1 MGEIMTTAV
10 FDLETVQIPVEGVYA
25 VDKIHCIAIK
35 IDDSPTQIY
44 TSHYLPGS
52 SGTLRNAL
60 EVLNSVDLVIAHNGI
75 GFDCIVV
82 NNILGT
88 LHTTCL
94 DTMLLAK
101 LIYTKD
107 ELSELDYTIPDFNK
121 SKYGSFSLEAFGDRM
136 QYPKGSHSDWS
147 KLNTSMMSYCIQDVD
162 VTYQLYQN
170 LLSAKNFPSQSVIDL
185 EHEVAQLIAQ
195 QVHYGFYYDID
206 AGRSLMQKLMHE
218 QLSIS
223 MRLSR
228 TFKPLILR
236 KGPDVTPAKP
246 RRTKQYIPDENYQY
260 LTAIAY
266 HPFQYTI
273 LKNGKIRFK
282 KYAWFDRPHRIVY
295 THYSGGDY
303 TPVELTKFDPGSR
316 HKIRHWLKQQ
326 YDFEFSTYTD
336 KGTAKVD
343 GEELTALGDYGADLR
358 RYLKIVKDLSQL
370 RGLNEA
376 VRYDST
382 ITSRIDTNGTVTG
395 RFTSS
400 SVNLNQIPAAKE
412 FRELFTAPEGWTFV
426 GTDFGGQE
434 NVNLAE
440 ALYEFDGGRLNEINT
455 SGDKDLGTDL
465 HSLNAK
471 SCGVSRTDAKPL
483 WFGFLYGSSSTLT
496 GYTLLGRK
504 DFTDYTQS
512 EWNDAVSSIEGRLRE
527 ADGEY
532 YYPVK
537 SGTAA
542 VYVKYDDQLV
552 KQAIFGKQV
561 QDRLIKSTDG
571 LADLIKKLTNDAKQS
586 GGILTL
592 GGRLIPVDS
601 PHKCLNYFCQGQ
613 GAEAMKN
620 YLTIIHQAFAEAGL
634 IHGEHFK
641 QQATIYDEVDFI
653 VRDDCV
659 EAVKNILQTSYAKV
673 SELLGMKCT
682 YTGEVLSGRNWAE
695 CH

>member
-1 MGEIMTTAV
+1 MAIAV
-10 FDLETVQIPVEGVYA
+10 FDLETTAIPTEGVYA

-35 IDDSPTQIY
+35 VDDNPTQIY

-52 SGTLRNAL
+52 NGTLNNAL
-60 EVLNSVDLVIAHNGI
+60 EILNSVDLVIAHNGI

-88 LHTTCL
+88 LHTPCL

-107 ELSELDYTIPDFNK
+107 ELMELDYTIPNFNK
-121 SKYGSFSLEAFGDRM
+121 QKYGSFSLEAFGDRM
-136 QYPKGSHSDWS
+136 NYPKGSHSDWS
-147 KLNTSMMSYCIQDVD
+147 KLTTSMMQYCTQDVD

-185 EHEVAQLIAQ
+185 EHEVAAIIAEQ
-195 QVHYGFYYDID
+195 IHYGFYYDVD
-206 AGRSLMQKLMHE
+206 NGRALMQKLMHE

-223 MRLSR
+223 IRLSR

-236 KGPDVTPAKP
+236 KAPDVTPAKP
-246 RRTKQYIPDENYQY
+246 RRTKQYIIDENYQY

-273 LKNGKIRFK
+273 LKNKKIRFK
-282 KYAWFDRPHRIVY
+282 KYIWFTVPHRIVY
-295 THYSGGDY
+295 THYSNGTY

-316 HKIRHWLKQQ
+316 HKIRHWLKQM

-336 KGTAKVD
+336 KNTAKVD
-343 GEELTALGDYGADLR
+343 GEELTALGDYGTDLR

-376 VRYDST
+376 IRSDST
-382 ITSRIDTNGTVTG
+382 ITSHIDTNGTVTG

-412 FRELFTAPEGWTFV
+412 FRELFIAPEGWTFV

-440 ALYEFDGGRLNEINT
+440 ALWEFDNGRLNDIII

-465 HSLNAK
+465 HSLNAAA
-471 SCGVSRTDAKPL
+471 CGVSRTDAKPL
-483 WFGFLYGSSSTLT
+483 WFGLLYGSSATLT

-504 DFTDYTQS
+504 DYTDFTEQEWDVAVTAIEKRIKEVDGDY
-512 EWNDAVSSIEGRLRE
+512 L
-527 ADGEY
+527 
-532 YYPVK
+532 YPVK
-537 SGTAA
+537 SGQSA
-542 VYVKYDDQLV
+542 VYVRYNEQLV

-561 QDRLIKSTDG
+561 QDRLIKSTNG
-571 LADLIKKLTNDAKQS
+571 LSDLIKKLSKDAEKN

-620 YLTIIHQAFAEAGL
+620 YLIIIHAAFAEAGL

-659 EAVKNILQTSYAKV
+659 ETVKHILQTSYAKV
-673 SELLGMKCT
+673 SEVLGMKCT
-682 YTGEVLSGRNWAE
+682 YTGEVLSGKNWAE